1 MKGGRKKR
9 RNPDRVMDAHPA
21 SILVVD
27 DEQAI
32 RTLCE
37 RALTGYRVLQAGN
50 CGDALRLYQ
59 QENIDL
65 VLTDVMMPGDCGLNL
80 LSKIKG
86 LDPNAVVIIMTSFSD
101 KDTILT
107 SLKEGADDFVSKPF
121 VPLQVQNAVE
131 KALCKKKLRGEL
143 ADLKKL
149 DQLKS
154 NFLSIISHKLRT
166 PITSI
171 SLFLQNLENGV
182 QGPKAEYVR
191 EHVRLMYDEAAYLER
206 LVTDLLLFSQV
217 MGDGGSLNIQTC
229 SLADLLNEVLQ
240 ASAEAQRKTSVET
253 VFVRTVVPE
262 MQFDRQKIAF
272 ALQQVVD
279 NAYKFSPENGRVT
292 VHCEQLD
299 DSVHVVVNDTGGG
312 IPAEHLARVT
322 DKFYQID
329 PDNTGQVRGFG
340 LGLFYAREFVKQH
353 GGTLTIESE
362 LGQGTTVTIML
373 PLQ

>member
-1 MKGGRKKR
+1 
-9 RNPDRVMDAHPA
+9 MDVLHA

-27 DEQAI
+27 DEKAI

-37 RALTGYRVLQAGN
+37 RALPGYRVFQAEN
-50 CGDALRLYQ
+50 CDEALRVYE

-65 VLTDVMMPGDCGLNL
+65 VLTDVMMPGECGLHL
-80 LSKIKG
+80 LSKIKQR
-86 LDPNAVVIIMTSFSD
+86 DPNSLVIIMTSFSD

-171 SLFLQNLENGV
+171 SLFLQNMDSDIE
-182 QGPKAEYVR
+182 GPKAEYVR
-191 EHVRLMYDEAAYLER
+191 HNARLMYDEAAYLER

-217 MGDGGSLNIQTC
+217 MGDGGGLNFQK
-229 SLADLLNEVLQ
+229 SNLVAMLGEALQ
-240 ASAEAQRKTSVET
+240 VSAEAQRKTRVET
-253 VFVRTVVPE
+253 VFVRTVLPE
-262 MQFDRQKIAF
+262 INLDRQKISF
-272 ALQQVVD
+272 AIQQIID
-279 NAYKFSPENGRVT
+279 NAYKFSGETGRIT
-292 VHCEQLD
+292 VCFEQLGD
-299 DSVHVVVNDTGGG
+299 RVLVVVSDTGVG
-312 IPAEHLARVT
+312 IPASDLAKVT

-340 LGLFYAREFVKQH
+340 LGLFYAREFIKQH

-362 LGQGTTVTIML
+362 LGQGTAVTIML